1 MSPLFQSFSKNKNK
15 ESAKEARERAD
26 NEAIRANTLD
36 NILRRIENN
45 IVGDAVK
52 RRVERPRFHQEI
64 VSLRSHRGA
73 ADPSELVIA
82 LIKELEEQWSKR
94 RESEA
99 RVKQL
104 WQENKELASEL
115 HGKDSEAMRNYERTI
130 AGTREDRRN
139 DIREL
144 QDQIQEQVEKV
155 SLLEVEKSCLEE
167 DQQALR
173 SEHQEEMRKLNL
185 AHEHIQSDLKAKHNA
200 DKINQKNFYKEE
212 KRDLKSTLQQEHDA
226 EKRRMQ
232 GEHDAKVELL
242 DLRIA
247 ELKQDLDAERN
258 GLQVKISEIKKEHA
272 DEKARLREEQESK
285 RKAFNERLSEI
296 EDRHEDEKNRLREEH
311 ESKRNALNTT
321 ISEMQ
326 QNYKSG
332 IEQMEQQHQSSIRS
346 LGQKHQSTTG
356 QMKQEHGSIVTKMS
370 REHESRQA
378 QLTARISQIETEHA
392 SEQKKMR
399 SDFETRKLQL
409 EHQAAEELA
418 RLKADFRADKAQL
431 EIAHAE
437 ETKLLRKD
445 VDAYSAALLQRD
457 DFKPM
462 PDNEIKAKFLDLVQD
477 VDTLAR
483 LEWRVDQKAWT
494 SQVLHRLS
502 QNQRLF
508 KKQILQDIIWVIL
521 HNYIFCSPFR
531 ILGEEGQSLETQ
543 WNAECGKGL

>member
-1 MSPLFQSFSKNKNK
+1 MERIFPSSSKNKSK
-15 ESAKEARERAD
+15 EREKEERQRAD
-26 NEAIRANTLD
+26 NEAARANALD
-36 NILRRIENN
+36 NILRKIENS
-45 IVGDAVK
+45 IVGNAVK
-52 RRVERPRFHQEI
+52 RRVERPRFHYRTSYLQG
-64 VSLRSHRGA
+64 HRGA
-73 ADPSELVIA
+73 AYPLELVTA
-82 LIKELEEQWSKR
+82 LITELEEQWSER

-99 RVKQL
+99 WGEQL
-104 WQENKELASEL
+104 RQENKGLASQL
-115 HGKDSEAMRNYERTI
+115 YSKDSEAMRNYERRI
-130 AGTREDRRN
+130 ARTREDRRN
-139 DIREL
+139 YIREL
-144 QDQIQEQVEKV
+144 QDQIQEQVKKV
-155 SLLEVEKSCLEE
+155 SLSEIEKSRLEE
-167 DQQALR
+167 DHQAQR
-173 SEHQEEMRKLNL
+173 SKHQEEMRKLNL
-185 AHEHIQSDLKAKHNA
+185 AHERKQSDLEAKHNA
-200 DKINQKNFYKEE
+200 DKMNQKNFYKGE
-212 KRDLKSTLQQEHDA
+212 KRDLKNTLQQEHDA

-242 DLRIA
+242 GSRIA
-247 ELKQDLDAERN
+247 GLKQDLDAERD
-258 GLQVKISEIKKEHA
+258 GLQAKISEIKKEHA
-272 DEKARLREEQESK
+272 DEKARLREVQESK

-296 EDRHEDEKNRLREEH
+296 RDRHEDEKNRLREEH

-326 QNYKSG
+326 QNYKSR
-332 IEQMEQQHQSSIRS
+332 IEQM
-346 LGQKHQSTTG
+346 
-356 QMKQEHGSIVTKMS
+356 
-370 REHESRQA
+370 
-378 QLTARISQIETEHA
+378 ETEHA

-418 RLKADFRADKAQL
+418 HLKADFRAEKAQL

-494 SQVLHRLS
+494 SQVLHRVS
-502 QNQRLF
+502 PNQRLF

-531 ILGEEGQSLETQ
+531 ILGEEGQSLETK